1 MTPYLMFAF
10 GFAAGAAIGY
20 RDLPLAALGLACAL
34 GLFALNTADV
44 WP

>member
-10 GFAAGAAIGY
+10 GFAAGAAVGY
-20 RDLPLAALGLACAL
+20 RDLPLAALGLAIAL
-34 GLFALNTADV
+34 CLFALNTAGA